1 MHFYIR
7 VLVILPLSFSLS
19 LPLPVSVRLS
29 LHPLQ
34 SARGGVSPRAK
45 HMLLSIALIQMQRG
59 GIIARV
65 AVASQR
71 LCPSLAPVS
80 QAHAISI
87 NSLPLSLSV
96 SNSDLLS
103 NQALTLHKHIATSLP
118 PQHSTHRPLPPCCCC
133 CQVIIFGAPSSL
145 ILTAHH
151 VGSRSWQNGCVSNDD
166 CKWLFGDFWQRT
178 GLFPAFQ
185 TPQTPSNIPWNKFG
199 HLKQKLRIIC
209 LYVGVILK

>member
-1 MHFYIR
+1 MFPARLMHFYFR
-7 VLVILPLSFSLS
+7 VLVSLPLSLS
-19 LPLPVSVRLS
+19 LPVSVCLS

-34 SARGGVSPRAK
+34 SARGGVSPQAK

-87 NSLPLSLSV
+87 ISLSLFS
-96 SNSDLLS
+96 LS
-103 NQALTLHKHIATSLP
+103 LYQTQTFYQTRPSRFI
-118 PQHSTHRPLPPCCCC
+118 STQPHLPLPPCCCC

-166 CKWLFGDFWQRT
+166 CKWLFGDFWQRIRR
-178 GLFPAFQ
+178 FPAFQ
-185 TPQTPSNIPWNKFG
+185 TPSTVHWNEFV
-199 HLKQKLRIIC
+199 HLNRNQSSEW
-209 LYVGVILK
+209 YSY

>member
-1 MHFYIR
+1 MHFYFR
-7 VLVILPLSFSLS
+7 VLVILPLSLS
-19 LPLPVSVRLS
+19 LPVSVCLS

-34 SARGGVSPRAK
+34 SARGGVSPQAK

-80 QAHAISI
+80 PAHAISI
-87 NSLPLSLSV
+87 IPLSPSLSV

-103 NQALTLHKHIATSLP
+103 NQALTLHKHTATSPPSLP
-118 PQHSTHRPLPPCCCC
+118 PPCCCC

-166 CKWLFGDFWQRT
+166 CKWLFGDFWQRIR
-178 GLFPAFQ
+178 LFPAFQ
-185 TPQTPSNIPWNKFG
+185 TPSTVHWNEFG
-199 HLKQKLRIIC
+199 HLNRNSNSS
-209 LYVGVILK
+209 YWHSN